1 MRYRFIDEVTA
12 LSLDGTPRIE
22 VTKTFD
28 ASDDAF
34 TGPGG
39 SARVPESL
47 LLELMAMTGGHLIFQ
62 HLDERRLPLLLKV
75 PECRFDGAAR
85 SGARLRSVAALRGA
99 SAVAEGAEV
108 VEAETEI
115 YTLSLHDALPIC
127 RILGAIWPRGSPPE
141 KRRSKRSAQGSR
153 RRGAGAISR

>member
-22 VTKTFD
+22 VAKTFD

-34 TGPGG
+34 TGPCG

-62 HLDERRLPLLLKV
+62 HLGKRRLPLLLKV

-115 YTLSLHDALPIC
+115 YVGSERVAAGTLMYLCVAVAGVDLAAH
-127 RILGAIWPRGSPPE
+127 GE
-141 KRRSKRSAQGSR
+141 RR
-153 RRGAGAISR
+153 

>member
-22 VTKTFD
+22 VAKTFD

-34 TGPGG
+34 TGPCG

-62 HLDERRLPLLLKV
+62 HLGERRLPLLLKV
-75 PECRFDGAAR
+75 PECRFDGVAR
-85 SGARLRSVAALRGA
+85 PGARLRAVAALRGA
-99 SAVAEGAEV
+99 SAVAEGADG
-108 VEAETEI
+108 VEAEDEV
-115 YTLSLHDALPIC
+115 YAGCERVAAGTLMSLCVAV
-127 RILGAIWPRGSPPE
+127 
-141 KRRSKRSAQGSR
+141 
-153 RRGAGAISR
+153 AGVDLAA

>member
-28 ASDDAF
+28 ANDDAF

-62 HLDERRLPLLLKV
+62 HLGERRLPLLLKV
-75 PECRFDGAAR
+75 PECRFDGVAR
-85 SGARLRSVAALRGA
+85 PGARLRAVAALRGA

-108 VEAETEI
+108 VEAETEV
-115 YTLSLHDALPIC
+115 YAGSECVAAGTLMYLCVAVSGVDLAAH
-127 RILGAIWPRGSPPE
+127 GARL
-141 KRRSKRSAQGSR
+141 
-153 RRGAGAISR
+153 